1 MIPEDAK
8 SPELLTGRLPKK
20 DGAKKDGAKKSAAKK
35 VAKKGPAK

>member
-20 DGAKKDGAKKSAAKK
+20 DGAKKSAAKK